1 MQEPGG
7 RAEGGRVCG
16 GQAGK
21 GPEEEMNA
29 LQILGYL
36 QAKGISVFGKFLC
49 CSITVVLML
58 TVCSV

>member
-21 GPEEEMNA
+21 GPEEENHGV
-29 LQILGYL
+29 I
-36 QAKGISVFGKFLC
+36 I
-49 CSITVVLML
+49 
-58 TVCSV
+58 